1 MALPIQSGEPVRSV
15 DVEHAF
21 ATASTAVVVAHQGGW
36 DEALLIAGPIL
47 LIAVLLTIAKRRVD
61 AANRAASDEPG
72 NGGPVDGGPVDGG
85 PVDEQAIDRR
95 G

>member
-61 AANRAASDEPG
+61 AAAANRD
-72 NGGPVDGGPVDGG
+72 DGRSSTEHGDV
-85 PVDEQAIDRR
+85 
-95 G
+95 